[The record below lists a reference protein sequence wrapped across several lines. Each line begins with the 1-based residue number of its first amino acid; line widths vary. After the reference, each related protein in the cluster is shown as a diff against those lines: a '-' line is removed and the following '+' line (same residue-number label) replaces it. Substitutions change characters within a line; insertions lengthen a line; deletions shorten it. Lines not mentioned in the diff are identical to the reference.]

1 MTPAELDKIISRK
14 QKEKSRLE
22 GLIKA
27 LTKGI
32 QDEKN
37 KAKPDNKKIADIN
50 ADIRKSRTDI
60 NKLNSEIRMNEIYK
74 TSLSKAVT
82 IDNKLKT
89 LYSSYTIA
97 ISRGENTASIEKQ
110 IDAALSE
117 RKSALTGV
125 SSYAPSYVPKLPI
138 PENWKRAT
146 TTKAT
151 TTTRR
156 VTTSTTRAVPGTTA
170 AAGGTTA
177 RPGGTTEAPGGTTA
191 APGETTKRPFKTFEE
206 ITAGTEFW
214 YNLPDYI
221 FDQDD
226 ELKRILEE
234 AVANDWDNEKFLSVV
249 RARSTWWNK
258 NEGPIRERI
267 IDLAKYNDLRSRGVD
282 VSNTTYGRFL
292 KTSVSAVKN
301 RSLQLTGTALDDA
314 TAQKVAEQ
322 IWNGFLDDDQ
332 NAIDRLILPYL
343 GKITS
348 IVGGQTTQTYGG
360 EALRNYQTLQAI
372 AFENGFTLKDILPNI
387 STATTGG
394 DLEKAVLQKI
404 ALGEIDVNTV
414 AQAAR
419 NLAAQGQP
427 KYVKDLLT
435 QGYDLSQ
442 IFSPYRNVMAGELEI
457 NPDQISLNDPLLR
470 SAITEKGEANMYDF
484 KRALRRDSRWQ
495 FTEGARNEVA
505 SAVSAVLRDFGFQG

>member
-60 NKLNSEIRMNEIYK
+60 NKLNSEIRMNEVYK
-74 TSLSKAVT
+74 TSLSKAAT

-146 TTKAT
+146 TTKAAT
-151 TTTRR
+151 TTKR
-156 VTTSTTRAVPGTTA
+156 VTTSTTKAVPGTTA
-170 AAGGTTA
+170 KVDGGTTQK
-177 RPGGTTEAPGGTTA
+177 PTGTTEAPGDT
-191 APGETTKRPFKTFEE
+191 TTKKPFQTFEE

-267 IDLAKYNDLRSRGVD
+267 IDLAKYNDLSSRGVD

-301 RSLQLTGTALDDA
+301 RSLQLTGTALDNA

-322 IWNGFLDDDQ
+322 IWNGFLDDNITGTGSFKLLNELD
-332 NAIDRLILPYL
+332 
-343 GKITS
+343 KIIIENRICKNIS
-348 IVGGQTTQTYGG
+348 IV
-360 EALRNYQTLQAI
+360 
-372 AFENGFTLKDILPNI
+372 
-387 STATTGG
+387 S
-394 DLEKAVLQKI
+394 
-404 ALGEIDVNTV
+404 
-414 AQAAR
+414 
-419 NLAAQGQP
+419 
-427 KYVKDLLT
+427 
-435 QGYDLSQ
+435 
-442 IFSPYRNVMAGELEI
+442 
-457 NPDQISLNDPLLR
+457 
-470 SAITEKGEANMYDF
+470 
-484 KRALRRDSRWQ
+484 
-495 FTEGARNEVA
+495 
-505 SAVSAVLRDFGFQG
+505 

>member
-1 MTPAELDKIISRK
+1 MTPAELGKIIS
-14 QKEKSRLE
+14 QKEKERGRLE

-27 LTKGI
+27 ITKGI

-37 KAKPDNKKIADIN
+37 KAKPDNSKIASQN
-50 ADIRKSRTDI
+50 AEIRKYRTDI
-60 NKLNSEIRMNEIYK
+60 NKLTSEIKMNEVYK
-74 TSLSKAVT
+74 NSLSKAAT
-82 IDNKLKT
+82 IDSKLKT
-89 LYSSYTIA
+89 LYSSYTVA

-110 IDAALSE
+110 IDAALGE
-117 RKSALTGV
+117 RKTALSGV

-138 PENWKRAT
+138 PDNWRKST
-146 TTKAT
+146 TTKAVT
-151 TTTRR
+151 TTKK
-156 VTTSTTRAVPGTTA
+156 VTTSTTKAIVGTTA
-170 AAGGTTA
+170 KGTGTTPKA
-177 RPGGTTEAPGGTTA
+177 GVTTEAPGGDVT
-191 APGETTKRPFKTFEE
+191 TTKKPFKTFEE

-249 RARSTWWNK
+249 RSRSTWWNK

-267 IDLAKYNDLRSRGVD
+267 IDLAKYNDLRSRGID
-282 VSNTTYGRFL
+282 VSNTAYGRFL
-292 KTSVSAVKN
+292 KTSTSAVKA

-314 TAQKVAEQ
+314 TAEKIAGQ

-348 IVGGQTTQTYGG
+348 IIGGQSTQTYGG

-387 STATTGG
+387 STTTTGG

-427 KYVKDLLT
+427 QYVKNLLN

-457 NPDQISLNDPLLR
+457 NPDEISLNDPVLR

-495 FTEGARNEVA
+495 FTEGARSEVA
-505 SAVSAVLRDFGFQG
+505 GAVSSVLRDFGFQG